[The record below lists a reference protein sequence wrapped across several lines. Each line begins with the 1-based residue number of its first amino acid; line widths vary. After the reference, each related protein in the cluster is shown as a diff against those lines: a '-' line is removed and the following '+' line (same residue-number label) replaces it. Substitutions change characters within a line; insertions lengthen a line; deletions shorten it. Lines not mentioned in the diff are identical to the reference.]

1 MSENKLLVAFDLS
14 DQCVRAAIGR
24 AHEEQIEILAIE
36 QKNYRQL
43 GCLQAGVVKKASEVA
58 YALRACALL
67 LQNRINT
74 G

>member
-36 QKNYRQL
+36 QMPTNFK
-43 GCLQAGVVKKASEVA
+43 CLKS
-58 YALRACALL
+58 
-67 LQNRINT
+67 NRVCSMTTMPLN
-74 G
+74 